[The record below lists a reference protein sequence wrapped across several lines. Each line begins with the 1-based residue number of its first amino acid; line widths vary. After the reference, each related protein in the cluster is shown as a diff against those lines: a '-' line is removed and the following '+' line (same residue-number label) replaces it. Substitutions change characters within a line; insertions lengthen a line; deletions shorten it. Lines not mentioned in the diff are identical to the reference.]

1 MKGMKTFLVG
11 LKTFLVGLKQK
22 EHSQD
27 QISYAHV
34 VCTTCWA

>member
-11 LKTFLVGLKQK
+11 LKQT
-22 EHSQD
+22 EYSQD
-27 QISYAHV
+27 QINYVHV